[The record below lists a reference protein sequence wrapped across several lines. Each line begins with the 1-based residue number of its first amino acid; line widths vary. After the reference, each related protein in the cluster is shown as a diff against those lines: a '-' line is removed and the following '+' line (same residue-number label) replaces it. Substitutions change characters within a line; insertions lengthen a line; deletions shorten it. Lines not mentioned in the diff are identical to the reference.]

1 MKKSSPNFRL
11 AIIPKLHFYEAMQSR
26 KLEDLT
32 NFIESRKAE
41 VEIKILQLGRER
53 SFRRR
58 PRDPEE
64 IEVLNQICLLR
75 WKKAEAEGKIRYIS
89 KTQWYYDPS

>member
-1 MKKSSPNFRL
+1 
-11 AIIPKLHFYEAMQSR
+11 MQTR
-26 KLEDLT
+26 KLEELT

-41 VEIKILQLGRER
+41 VEIKILQTGRER

-64 IEVLNQICLLR
+64 IE
-75 WKKAEAEGKIRYIS
+75 GKIRYIS